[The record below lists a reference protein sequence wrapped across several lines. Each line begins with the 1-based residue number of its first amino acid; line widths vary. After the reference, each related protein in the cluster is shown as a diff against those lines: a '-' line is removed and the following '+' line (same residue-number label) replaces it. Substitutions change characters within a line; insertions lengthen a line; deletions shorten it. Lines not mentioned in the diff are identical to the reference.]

1 VVANEKKP
9 DAFRNFLSKNIDN
22 ALALAVIIVI
32 MFPIVARF
40 QLAEGTILFG
50 DFVPT
55 LELRQYLRNSYSLWS
70 NRNSFS
76 YVGSMMLPYLLI
88 FYFPF
93 YITLGDA
100 PVRVPSA
107 REVAPARFVVE
118 VDADRPFM
126 LHFSND
132 YDPAW
137 IASFGGQTVKSMRVF
152 GVANGFW
159 IDAVGRVVV
168 TVEFLPQRWFYY
180 GLPISLTCLLICV
193 AYTLYVSWGKKRKFE
208 KSV

>member
-1 VVANEKKP
+1 MRSKKP

-32 MFPIVARF
+32 MFLIVARF

-55 LELRQYLRNSYSLWS
+55 LELRQYLRNSYPLWS
-70 NRNSFS
+70 NRNSFT
-76 YVGSMMLPYLLI
+76 YVGSMRLPYLLI

-100 PVRVPSA
+100 PVRVPSVI
-107 REVAPARFVVE
+107 EIDPARFVVE

-126 LHFSND
+126 LRFSNA

-137 IASFGGQTVKSMRVF
+137 TASFGGQTVKSVRVF

-159 IDAVGRVVV
+159 ICSVGRVVV

-180 GLPISLTCLLICV
+180 GSAVSLTSLLICV
-193 AYTLYVSWGKKRKFE
+193 ACTLYVSWGRKRKFE
-208 KSV
+208 KSD